1 MKKGGIGGGN
11 TKTGIFFE
19 KETDLASLLNKQP
32 GYNVK
37 DDDEYPS
44 KSLRSHAYKVFYKE
58 KLVARIFKQ
67 NTFYKML
74 EKELGIDWKKIL
86 SKRLLPDDSIYVISN
101 NTLFIIEC
109 KHQEGSGSVDEKLQ
123 TCDFKKKEYQK
134 LMSRANIEVEYMYV
148 LDKWFEERQ
157 DTYKDVLDYI
167 ISVGCR
173 FYFSYIPLKELG
185 LPVPESEENAQ

>member
-32 GYNVK
+32 GYDVR

-74 EKELGIDWKKIL
+74 EKELGIVL
-86 SKRLLPDDSIYVISN
+86 SDSPTQRVGGE
-101 NTLFIIEC
+101 TMRHCQCL
-109 KHQEGSGSVDEKLQ
+109 
-123 TCDFKKKEYQK
+123 
-134 LMSRANIEVEYMYV
+134 RA
-148 LDKWFEERQ
+148 RR
-157 DTYKDVLDYI
+157 
-167 ISVGCR
+167 CR
-173 FYFSYIPLKELG
+173 
-185 LPVPESEENAQ
+185 